1 MVMNT
6 STKADTAT
14 LRIDNAEE
22 LSWKMLDNNISD
34 ADLQRL
40 EHLLENDADCRQR
53 YLDCV
58 KLHGELNAFF
68 NSASQEPESSRC
80 GPSLGMLS
88 HGLSAS
94 DPTSLHR

>member
-6 STKADTAT
+6 STKADAAT
-14 LRIDNAEE
+14 LPIDKIEE

-40 EHLLENDADCRQR
+40 EHLLQNDADCRQR

-68 NSASQEPESSRC
+68 NSAPQAPEASRR
-80 GPSLGMLS
+80 GPALGMRS
-88 HGLSAS
+88 HGSSAS
-94 DPTSLHR
+94 NPTSLQR